1 VNTDIISTHESIQLH
16 RVTHDLMSYY
26 VLFPP
31 GSILTQKNYPSLLH
45 QSIDA
50 PGFSVY
56 TILGQDKSSIE
67 HVQDA

>member
-1 VNTDIISTHESIQLH
+1 MDIISTHESIQNR

-31 GSILTQKNYPSLLH
+31 ENILTQKNYPSLLH
-45 QSIDA
+45 LSIEVLS
-50 PGFSVY
+50 FSEY
-56 TILGQDKSSIE
+56 TILGQGKKSIE